1 MAIKIL
7 RVDEKKVKCREPL
20 TEHQLSAMLSITMLK
35 GKKVAII
42 GMGKIGGAL
51 ASSLVRNK
59 IVPRKSLI
67 GTTGHRESALEA
79 AKRYGVQA
87 LTDNV
92 RAVADAQIIVL
103 AVKPQTMKKVL
114 LEIRDAVRADQLL
127 ITLAA
132 ARTTRFIEE
141 HLQKNIPVVRAM
153 PNTPCL
159 VNAGMTVLCPGRYAA
174 KEHIEVAREIF
185 GAVGLVAVIDNEDLM
200 DAVTALSGSGP
211 AYAYIMIEALAEGG
225 VKVGLPRSLSTM
237 LAAQSLLGAAK
248 MVLETGEHPAKLKDE
263 VTTPAGVTIDGIMA
277 LEDGGIRVTLIKTVD
292 RATEKSKELSQ

>member
-1 MAIKIL
+1 
-7 RVDEKKVKCREPL
+7 
-20 TEHQLSAMLSITMLK
+20 MLLITMLK
-35 GKKVAII
+35 DARIAII
-42 GMGKIGGAL
+42 GLGKIGGAL
-51 ASSLVRNK
+51 ASSLVRTR
-59 IVPRKSLI
+59 IVSRERLV
-67 GTTGHRESALEA
+67 GTTGHRDSALEA
-79 AKRYGVQA
+79 AKRYGIRT

-92 RAVADAQIIVL
+92 RAIADAQIIIL
-103 AVKPQTMKKVL
+103 AVKPQTMKRVL
-114 LEIRDAVRADQLL
+114 LEIRDAVRDDQMI

-159 VNAGMTVLCPGRYAA
+159 VNAGMTVLCPGRYAS
-174 KEHIEVAREIF
+174 KEHIELAREIF
-185 GAVGLVAVIDNEDLM
+185 AAVGLVAVIDNEDLM

-292 RATEKSKELSQ
+292 RATKKAKELLQ

>member
-1 MAIKIL
+1 
-7 RVDEKKVKCREPL
+7 
-20 TEHQLSAMLSITMLK
+20 MLK
-35 GKKVAII
+35 GTKIAII
-42 GMGKIGGAL
+42 GLGKIGGAL
-51 ASSLVRNK
+51 ASSLVRNR
-59 IVPRKSLI
+59 IVSKENLL
-67 GTTGHRESALEA
+67 GTTGHRDSALEA
-79 AKRYGVQA
+79 AKRYGIKA
-87 LTDNV
+87 ITDNV
-92 RAVADAQIIVL
+92 RAIADAQIVIL

-114 LEIRDAVRADQLL
+114 TEIKDAVREDQLV

-141 HLQKNIPVVRAM
+141 MLQRAIPVVRAM

-159 VNAGMTVLCPGRYAA
+159 VNAGMTVLCPGRYATE
-174 KEHIEVAREIF
+174 EHVGVAREIF
-185 GAVGLVAVIDNEDLM
+185 AAVGLVAVIDNEDLM

-248 MVLETGEHPAKLKDE
+248 MVLEIGEHPAKLKDE

-292 RATEKSKELSQ
+292 RATEKSKDLSQ

>member
-1 MAIKIL
+1 MLEDTKI
-7 RVDEKKVKCREPL
+7 
-20 TEHQLSAMLSITMLK
+20 
-35 GKKVAII
+35 AII
-42 GMGKIGGAL
+42 GLGKIGGAL
-51 ASSLVRNK
+51 ASSLLRNK
-59 IVPRKSLI
+59 IVRTEHLI
-67 GTTGHRESALEA
+67 GTTGHRESAAEA
-79 AKRYGVQA
+79 SKRYGVKT

-92 RAVADAQIIVL
+92 RAIADAEIIIL
-103 AVKPQTMKKVL
+103 AVKPQTMKRVL
-114 LEIRDAVRADQLL
+114 AELKEAIRKDQMV

-141 HLQKNIPVVRAM
+141 NLEKNIPVVRAM

-159 VNAGMTVLCPGRYAA
+159 VNAGMTVLCPGRYAS
-174 KEHIEVAREIF
+174 KEHIELAKEVFA
-185 GAVGLVAVIDNEDLM
+185 AVGLVAVIDNEDLM

-225 VKVGLPRSLSTM
+225 VKVGLPRSLSTV

-248 MVLETGEHPAKLKDE
+248 MVLESNEHPAKLKDE

>member
-1 MAIKIL
+1 MLRERKIAIL
-7 RVDEKKVKCREPL
+7 GL
-20 TEHQLSAMLSITMLK
+20 
-35 GKKVAII
+35 
-42 GMGKIGGAL
+42 GKIGGAL

-59 IVPRKSLI
+59 IVSKENI
-67 GTTGHRESALEA
+67 VGTTGHRDSALEA
-79 AKRYGVQA
+79 AKRYGIKT

-92 RAVADAQIIVL
+92 RALADAQIVIL

-114 LEIRDAVRADQLL
+114 LEIRDAVRDDQLI

-141 HLQKNIPVVRAM
+141 YLQKAVPVVRAM
-153 PNTPCL
+153 TNTPCL
-159 VNAGMTVLCPGRYAA
+159 VNAGMTVLCPGRYAS
-174 KEHIEVAREIF
+174 KEHIELAREIF
-185 GAVGLVAVIDNEDLM
+185 AAVGLVAIIDNEELM

-225 VKVGLPRSLSTM
+225 VKVGLPRSLSTI

>member
-1 MAIKIL
+1 M
-7 RVDEKKVKCREPL
+7 
-20 TEHQLSAMLSITMLK
+20 LSATMLK
-35 GKKVAII
+35 GRKIAIL
-42 GMGKIGGAL
+42 GLGKIGGAL

-59 IVPRKSLI
+59 IVPKEHLV
-67 GTTGHRESALEA
+67 GTTGHRDSALEA
-79 AKRYGVQA
+79 AKRCGIRT

-92 RAVADAQIIVL
+92 RAIADAQIVIL

-114 LEIRDAVRADQLL
+114 IEIRDAVRDDQLL

-159 VNAGMTVLCPGRYAA
+159 VNAGMTVLCPGRYAS
-174 KEHIEVAREIF
+174 KEHIELAKEIF
-185 GAVGLVAVIDNEDLM
+185 AAVGLVAVIDNEELM

-211 AYAYIMIEALAEGG
+211 AYAYIIIEALAEGG

>member
-1 MAIKIL
+1 
-7 RVDEKKVKCREPL
+7 
-20 TEHQLSAMLSITMLK
+20 MLK
-35 GKKVAII
+35 DTKIAII
-42 GMGKIGGAL
+42 GVGKIGGAL
-51 ASSLVRNK
+51 ASSLLHNK
-59 IVPRKSLI
+59 IVRKENLI

-79 AKRYGVQA
+79 LKRYGIRT
-87 LTDNV
+87 LTNNI
-92 RAVADAQIIVL
+92 RAITDAQIVVL
-103 AVKPQTMKKVL
+103 AVKPQTMK
-114 LEIRDAVRADQLL
+114 EILAEIKEAIREDQLV

-159 VNAGMTVLCPGRYAA
+159 VNAGMTVLCPGRYAS
-174 KEHIEVAREIF
+174 KEHIELAREVF
-185 GAVGLVAVIDNEDLM
+185 ASVGLVAVIDNEELM

-248 MVLETGEHPAKLKDE
+248 MVLESKEHPAKLKDE

>member
-1 MAIKIL
+1 M
-7 RVDEKKVKCREPL
+7 L
-20 TEHQLSAMLSITMLK
+20 TITMLRGRK
-35 GKKVAII
+35 IAII
-42 GMGKIGGAL
+42 GLGKIGGAL

-59 IVPRKSLI
+59 IVRPDYI
-67 GTTGHRESALEA
+67 VGTTGHRDSALEA
-79 AKRYGVQA
+79 AKRYGIRT
-87 LTDNV
+87 LTDNIQ
-92 RAVADAQIIVL
+92 AVSDAHIILL

-114 LEIRDAVRADQLL
+114 TEIKDTVREDQLV

-141 HLQKNIPVVRAM
+141 IVQKAIPVVRAM

-159 VNAGMTVLCPGRYAA
+159 VNAGMTVLCPGRYAT
-174 KEHIEVAREIF
+174 KEHVDIAREIF
-185 GAVGLVAVIDNEDLM
+185 ASVGLVAVIDNEDLM

-225 VKVGLPRSLSTM
+225 VKVGLPRSLSTI